1 MALRRR
7 CNAVLSKFSP
17 PQPFSIEALCRHMGE
32 RRGRPLHLHPLPMQS
47 VMAGAYG
54 LWLGTSVDDHIFYE
68 QQTSRVHQE
77 HIVLHEIGHM
87 LFDHHASDADDSWTA
102 QLLPD
107 LDPALIGRLL
117 GRTNYSTSQEREAEM
132 IASLMRT
139 NIDSTGRPPRQGQAD
154 DDVLARLG
162 AGLGLG
168 SSHEA

>member
-1 MALRRR
+1 
-7 CNAVLSKFSP
+7 
-17 PQPFSIEALCRHMGE
+17 MGE
-32 RRGRPLHLHPLPMQS
+32 RRGRPLYLHALPMQT

-68 QQTSRVHQE
+68 QQTSRVHRE
-77 HIVLHEIGHM
+77 HIVLHEIGHI
-87 LFDHHASDADDSWTA
+87 LFDHRTSDTVESWTG

-107 LDPALIGRLL
+107 LDLGLVGRLL

-139 NIDSTGRPPRQGQAD
+139 RMDSAGGPPRQGQRD
-154 DDVLARLG
+154 EVLARLG

-168 SSHEA
+168 PSHEA